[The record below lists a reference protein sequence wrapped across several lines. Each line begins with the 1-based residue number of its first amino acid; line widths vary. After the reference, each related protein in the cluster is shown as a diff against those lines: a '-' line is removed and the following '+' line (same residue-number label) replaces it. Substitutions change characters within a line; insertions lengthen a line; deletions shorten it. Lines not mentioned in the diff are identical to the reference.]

1 MKVLKVALT
10 GGPCG
15 GKTTSIK
22 TIEEEFQERGYHVI
36 VVPEAATILINSGI
50 RPFGNNGLPMY
61 DFQKYVMQLQF
72 QLEEYAE
79 QAAEE
84 IPAKT
89 IIVCDRGL
97 LDDKAYVSD
106 DEYNKLL
113 EKFNTTKMDL
123 FNRYDLVMHLVTA
136 AEGKEE
142 FYTTTNNEARTETPE
157 QAREKDKKTLEAWLG
172 HDNLKIIG
180 NDTEFSVKIARTV
193 QEIYELLRFPY
204 PIQKQEKYLISD
216 VDMSKLLKQKP
227 VIIDIE
233 QYFEFT
239 DSQEIIYRKSEISGK
254 TKYTKITKIDTDIN
268 KERIIKKKNISEEE
282 YTENIKEQKPIQKK
296 RYCFSYLNQYFRLD
310 IFDDGLKMLEIEE
323 TNKTGVRKIPA
334 FITVEDEVTTDVDY
348 RNASLYNK
356 KNCKE
361 KQNKKKC

>member
-22 TIEEEFQERGYHVI
+22 TIEEEFLERGYHVI

-72 QLEEYAE
+72 QLEEH
-79 QAAEE
+79 AEE
-84 IPAKT
+84 AAKTIDAKT

-97 LDDKAYVSD
+97 LDDKAYVSK
-106 DEYNKLL
+106 DEYKELL
-113 EKFNTTKMDL
+113 KIFNTTEMEL
-123 FNRYDLVMHLVTA
+123 FSRYDLVMHLVTA

-142 FYTTTNNEARTETPE
+142 FYTTANNEARTESAE
-157 QAREKDKKTLEAWLG
+157 DARIMDKKTLEAWLG

-193 QEIYELLRFPY
+193 QEIYELLKFPY
-204 PIQKQEKYLISD
+204 PVQKQEKYLISQI
-216 VDMSKLLKQKP
+216 DMEELLKLNP
-227 VIIDIE
+227 VEIDIE

-239 DSQEIIYRKSEISGK
+239 PSYEVIYRKSTVSDK
-254 TKYTKITKIDTDIN
+254 TKYTKITKVDTEIN

-282 YTENIKEQKPIQKK
+282 YISNIKEQKPIKKK

-310 IFDDGLKMLEIEE
+310 AFDDGLMILEIEE
-323 TNKTGVRKIPA
+323 TNKTRTRKIPS
-334 FITVEDEVTTDVDY
+334 FITVEDEVTTNINY
-348 RNASLYNK
+348 RNSSLYNE
-356 KNCKE
+356 KNKKE

>member
-79 QAAEE
+79 RAAEE

-142 FYTTTNNEARTETPE
+142 FYTTANNEARTETPE
-157 QAREKDKKTLEAWLG
+157 QAREKDRKTLEAWLG

-239 DSQEIIYRKSEISGK
+239 DSQEIIYRKSKISGK

-282 YTENIKEQKPIQKK
+282 YTENIKEQKPIKKK

-323 TNKTGVRKIPA
+323 TNKTGARKIPA

-356 KNCKE
+356 KKSKE